1 MPNGDPESKQRRTPV
16 KADEALGRLGL
27 SASESGPEASARRF
41 PDGAHFRI
49 EIPSVENLRVLEAVL
64 EEARR
69 HEIVVNRVSQGSGA
83 MLLGEAELRELSAV
97 AAEAGV
103 EVSLF
108 VGPREGYGL
117 GAHARSA
124 EGAAQAGQVRGVR
137 GLSYAIED
145 VARAA
150 ETGIRS
156 FLVADLGLLTLL
168 RDMQSAGELPADIGW
183 KISIAMAPSNPAA
196 LAVLAGLGA
205 TTINVPSDV
214 TTAELGEMRAATSLP
229 IDLYLESPDSLGGVV
244 RGNELADLVAIGAP
258 LYAKFGL
265 RNSRLLYPAGEHL
278 YDEAIAIARAKV
290 ARAAVAL
297 EWLAR
302 LGSDLV
308 QSEAGAEGL
317 RVPRPVPI
325 SEEPLPAVGAIPS

>member
-1 MPNGDPESKQRRTPV
+1 M
-16 KADEALGRLGL
+16 KADGALGRLGIA
-27 SASESGPEASARRF
+27 ASEGGPMASDQRF

-83 MLLGEAELRELSAV
+83 MLLGESELRETAAV

-124 EGAAQAGQVRGVR
+124 EGAGHAGQVRGMR

-145 VARAA
+145 VSRATEA
-150 ETGIRS
+150 GIRS
-156 FLVADLGLLTLL
+156 FLVADTGLLMLL
-168 RDMQSAGELPADIGW
+168 RDMQAAGELPADCGW
-183 KISIAMAPSNPAA
+183 KISVAMAPSNPAA
-196 LAVLAGLGA
+196 LVVLAGLGA
-205 TTINVPSDV
+205 TTVNIPSDV
-214 TTAELGEMRAATSLP
+214 TTAELAEMRAATSLP
-229 IDLYLESPDSLGGVV
+229 IDLYVESPDSLGGVV

-265 RNSRLLYPAGEHL
+265 RNSQPLYPAGEHL

-302 LGSDLV
+302 LGADLV
-308 QSEAGAEGL
+308 QSAAGAEGL
-317 RVPRPVPI
+317 RVPRPVPFPD
-325 SEEPLPAVGAIPS
+325 EQLPAVGAIPS